1 MIWGEEMKY
10 AVVPPIPLS
19 LCTEV
24 RRTCQ
29 ECRDP
34 AAVLSLPEGALLEAN
49 RRFRDRFN
57 VPDPIPSDLTI
68 LDLDAPELQR
78 FLPTWDGSEPRLIR
92 RMTLGGVEGR
102 GRLLPAPPAQAL
114 LRFTPAK
121 PRALQRLEEQI
132 LEIGTLERLRALG
145 ETSAMIVHE
154 IRTPLASIHL
164 GVESVRLSPA
174 LDPSLHGRL
183 DIALE
188 QLDRL
193 DRLLASIRTYARP
206 RRLALQPVDLRKTFT
221 AAVDAVEASLQG
233 PRTAVSIVV
242 RPEPLVIRAD
252 PDALAEALQN
262 LIVNA
267 VEAQPEGGSI
277 ALSAMPSKVR
287 RGWVEIRVADQGA
300 GIPPFV
306 KHRLFQ
312 PFFTTKRTGTGL
324 GLAMVKSLVE
334 LHGGVVSIDGA
345 PGKGTV
351 VRMLLPCG
359 S

>member
-1 MIWGEEMKY
+1 MKS
-10 AVVPPIPLS
+10 AVAPPLS
-19 LCTEV
+19 LSLCMDV
-24 RRTCQ
+24 HRVCQ
-29 ECRDP
+29 ECTDP
-34 AAVLSLPEGALLEAN
+34 AALFLVPDGALLAVN
-49 RRFRDRFN
+49 RRFRDRFD
-57 VPDPIPSDLTI
+57 VPDPIPPDLTL

-78 FLPTWDGSEPRLIR
+78 LLPTWDGSEPRVLR
-92 RMTLGGVEGR
+92 RMTLRGVEGR
-102 GRLLPAPPAQAL
+102 GRLLPAPPGQAL
-114 LRFTPAK
+114 LRFAPAK

-132 LEIGTLERLRALG
+132 HEIGTLERLRALG
-145 ETSAMIVHE
+145 ETSDMIVHE
-154 IRTPLASIHL
+154 IRTTLSSIHL
-164 GVESVRLSPA
+164 GVDSVRRSPA
-174 LDPSLHGRL
+174 LDPALHGRL

-188 QLDRL
+188 QLHRL
-193 DRLLASIRTYARP
+193 DRLLASIRAYARP
-206 RRLALQPVDLRKTFT
+206 RRLSLQTVDLRRTF
-221 AAVDAVEASLQG
+221 AAAIDAVEASLQG
-233 PRTAVSIVV
+233 PRTDVSIVV

-277 ALSAMPSKVR
+277 ALSAMPSKAR
-287 RGWVEIRVADQGA
+287 RGWVEIRVTDQGG

-324 GLAMVKSLVE
+324 GLALVKSLVE

-345 PGKGTV
+345 PGKGTT
-351 VRMLLPCG
+351 VRMMLPCG